1 MRFARE
7 GSWSAGLAVL
17 RAVVLAAAL
26 SGSGLE
32 VPAAVGAEPPG
43 PAVPSPPAKARNA
56 PKDGV
61 VSPPIVGWRV
71 PEGCPEAQA
80 VAERARRLA
89 GHDVEA
95 WARAGTVRGS
105 IVSEAGGW
113 VLSLEIG
120 RGVPDRGSLPLVGG
134 RVFRAADCD
143 ALAEAAA
150 VAIALALGGSDGP
163 AAAPAARPEL
173 EPTAPTSPASAPA
186 TPAAPPE
193 LEPSATASSSAAI
206 TAALAAPSEPEPAT
220 PASPVS
226 VTVTPATHPAPKA
239 SSRSAEVDTEML
251 GMDGA
256 VAEGTSGSSRQALG
270 LAARAGAL
278 VDLGSLGGAAL
289 GGSVEVGLQRG
300 VLGLG
305 VYGMALPSRQIELA
319 PSQSVALSLWAL
331 GLRGC
336 LRAVDAGPTLD
347 VCAGAEAGALGAQ
360 GKNLIDASTR
370 RDVWA
375 AATSGASF
383 GVELAAHWHA
393 GARLEAV
400 LPLSRTR
407 YLVNGDE
414 PVYEIPA
421 ASVRGALSI
430 GGVLGWR

>member
-26 SGSGLE
+26 SGSGLG

-89 GHDVEA
+89 GHDAEA

-120 RGVPDRGSLPLVGG
+120 RGLPDRGSQPLVGG

-163 AAAPAARPEL
+163 APP
-173 EPTAPTSPASAPA
+173 SPASAPA

-193 LEPSATASSSAAI
+193 LEPSAPASSSAAI

-251 GMDGA
+251 GMDSA